1 MRSRKKTRILAIDP
15 GTREMGIAVLEN
27 GSLLYQGVETLQ
39 KFTSAEDCLD
49 TGRTAVGRLIR
60 DFRPSLL
67 VVEKTFI
74 GRNPN
79 TILLNDFARQV
90 CATGRDHGI
99 AVMSLAPNTVKKA
112 VAGHGNASKSE
123 VARAVAATFPALKA
137 YLPPERKWKRKRQF
151 NMFDAVALGLA
162 CLSGD
167 QIRQRNAPRRS
178 TPTRKQPV

>member
-1 MRSRKKTRILAIDP
+1 
-15 GTREMGIAVLEN
+15 MGVAVLEN
-27 GSLLYQGVETLQ
+27 GSLVHQGVEV
-39 KFTSAEDCLD
+39 FPRFRSAEECLD

-79 TILLNDFARQV
+79 TILLNEFARQV

-99 AVMSLAPNTVKKA
+99 AVMNLAPNTVKKA
-112 VAGHGNASKSE
+112 VTGDGNASKAE
-123 VARAVAATFPALKA
+123 VAKAVAVRFPTLKA

-162 CLSGD
+162 CLSTTRTRRHNNSHC
-167 QIRQRNAPRRS
+167 QIRAP
-178 TPTRKQPV
+178 